1 MITLY
6 QNDTQI
12 PFKQWKFPGGEVGVQ
27 LPSIEPSSK
36 FVVRMDYENSDDI
49 FVFLNV
55 CDALIRMGVDR
66 SNIDGLI
73 PYLPYARQDRVCNK
87 GESFALF
94 VFFSVIKDACIGKL
108 ETYDIH
114 SQVSEYWFRTESR
127 YNLVNKE
134 QHECAAMLPKFDV
147 LISPDKGAT
156 NKAKKHSQV
165 TSGETKL
172 VQLSKVRL
180 DSGIVYEDFPYD
192 TIKGTVCVVDD
203 LIDKGG
209 TFLALGKMIKRTQP
223 NITSLNLYATHGL
236 MGDGTTEL
244 FKFYDVIYVNNL
256 MNRGLE
262 YGDRL
267 VHL

>member
-6 QNDTQI
+6 QNDTQT

-55 CDALIRMGVDR
+55 CDALIRMGVTKD
-66 SNIDGLI
+66 DVTGLI
-73 PYLPYARQDRVCNK
+73 PYLPYARQDRVCSN
-87 GESFALF
+87 GESFALS
-94 VFFSVIKDACIGKL
+94 VFCCAISNAQIGKL

-114 SQVSEYWFRTESR
+114 SQVCCNWFGVDTDYE
-127 YNLVNKE
+127 LVNKE

-156 NKAKKHSQV
+156 EKAKKHTQV
-165 TSGETKL
+165 ESGNTKL

-223 NITSLNLYATHGL
+223 YITSLNLYATHGL

-267 VHL
+267 VRL